1 MSRSTTGQRRAS
13 VRTTDD
19 DRDDNDDRN
28 TMTTMTTI
36 VEISFGL
43 VDIQQSKTT
52 AKTMGTAKEE
62 EGVAAC

>member
-1 MSRSTTGQRRAS
+1 MIATT
-13 VRTTDD
+13 TTIA
-19 DRDDNDDRN
+19 
-28 TMTTMTTI
+28 TMTTTTTTTI

-52 AKTMGTAKEE
+52 AKTMGTAEEE

>member
-1 MSRSTTGQRRAS
+1 MIATT
-13 VRTTDD
+13 TTIAA
-19 DRDDNDDRN
+19 
-28 TMTTMTTI
+28 MTTMTTI

-52 AKTMGTAKEE
+52 AKTMGTAEEE